1 MAVPPSFLKLFCHIP
16 KTKQKTQ
23 RITDLNE
30 VTVLWPF
37 GRLFHD
43 PGGQHKWQA
52 GGNRSLFWGTTNQF
66 LEEVWRNVSGY
77 VGLQS
82 FSDCSCS
89 SSVVVILRGKCG
101 AQEALVLLGPSSKKT
116 LSVIK
121 CNLHLDSKKWCKNVN
136 SSSSSINRD
145 YHLLLPSDFETSKYQ
160 SPQLLS
166 CLFFCCSLQ

>member
-1 MAVPPSFLKLFCHIP
+1 M
-16 KTKQKTQ
+16 
-23 RITDLNE
+23 
-30 VTVLWPF
+30 TVLWPF

-89 SSVVVILRGKCG
+89 SSVVVILRDQCG
-101 AQEALVLLGPSSKKT
+101 AQQALVLLGPSSKKT
-116 LSVIK
+116 LSVLK
-121 CNLHLDSKKWCKNVN
+121 CDVYLDRKKGAKM
-136 SSSSSINRD
+136 
-145 YHLLLPSDFETSKYQ
+145 
-160 SPQLLS
+160 
-166 CLFFCCSLQ
+166 